1 MESIR
6 ERESKGKN
14 DAFGQWNPFERGNQK
29 CRMIPSVNGINP
41 GEGIKRL
48 E

>member
-14 DAFGQWNPFERGNQK
+14 DAFGQWNPFKRGNQK
-29 CRMIPSVNGINP
+29 ARMIPSVNGIP
-41 GEGIKRL
+41 LGEAIR
-48 E
+48 